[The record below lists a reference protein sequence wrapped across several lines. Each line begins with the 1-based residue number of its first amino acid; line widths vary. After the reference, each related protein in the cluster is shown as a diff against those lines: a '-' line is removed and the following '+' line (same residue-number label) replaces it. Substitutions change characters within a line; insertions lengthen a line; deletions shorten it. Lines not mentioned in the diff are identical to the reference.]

1 MNVIKF
7 RNRLPFWTRTCL
19 AAALILSLM
28 TSAVQ
33 ASAAPPAA
41 APGQAKPLTTENAE
55 TFLKQFFSSEEAK
68 AQLAGAVVVVV
79 KDGKTVVEE
88 GFGYADKANKTVV
101 DPDETVFRMAS
112 VSKSFTAVAAMQL
125 VEQGK
130 LDLKADFQKYTG
142 TIDFANPFGVP
153 VTVEQLLTHT
163 TGFRI
168 QDPNPEDINDDFKS
182 KVSIEDYVRQ
192 YMPPVVRE
200 PGTSYMYDNFASLLL
215 GLVVEKA
222 SGMPYEDYMEKHVFA
237 PLNMDKSGFLLEGG
251 LKEDLAT
258 AYDAAGGPID
268 LYTVTPTVMPHGG
281 MLSTA
286 DDIGKFMIAFLN
298 GGAAGN
304 NRILAANTVDSMEI
318 YRSSIHPLLPDT
330 TYGFEAPIQLP
341 GAGSSSKIITKAGD
355 LIGFGTYMFLIPEQN
370 TGVFIGYNQQSVLRE
385 LFYPAFIQTFFPQYA
400 APAKLDTF
408 QPLSAEALD
417 AFTGYYADLR
427 LKSLVSTV
435 TVQDG
440 VLNISDALLGN
451 RQLRQVDDN
460 LFIDEL
466 TQKFT
471 GFALDLSGRSTY
483 LKEPYLNPY
492 SYGQKGPEGVG
503 YADVPASHPYAVP
516 VMMLQ
521 SLGYLPNDA
530 SLNFQPE
537 AGITRAEY
545 VRLMLESSGVKESKT
560 EKLAF
565 PDLQGHPAAGYVQ
578 MAVELGMVQGTQGG
592 EFLPDRVITRQE
604 AAVMV
609 WRLLSAQY
617 PDELF
622 QDVKLA
628 GRTDQWA
635 VPAVKMSVAFGLYGP
650 DIKADAKGAVD
661 YKSAKSLSRKENA
674 AILYALFTNP
684 MDQIVAGLMEQ
695 SKEAGN

>member
-1 MNVIKF
+1 M
-7 RNRLPFWTRTCL
+7 LP
-19 AAALILSLM
+19 
-28 TSAVQ
+28 AVQ
-33 ASAAPPAA
+33 ASAAPSAT
-41 APGQAKPLTTENAE
+41 APEQAKPLTQENAAA
-55 TFLKQFFSSEEAK
+55 FLKQFFSLDEVK
-68 AQLAGAVVVVV
+68 AQLAGAVVIVV
-79 KDGKTVVEE
+79 KDGKTVIEE
-88 GFGYADKANKTVV
+88 GFGYADKTKKTAV
-101 DPDETVFRMAS
+101 DPDDTVFRMAS
-112 VSKSFTAVAAMQL
+112 VSKTFTAVAAMQL
-125 VEQGK
+125 AEQGK
-130 LDLKADFQKYTG
+130 IDLKADFQTYTG
-142 TIDFANPFGVP
+142 PIDFDNPFGVP

-168 QDPNPEDINDDFKS
+168 QDPLPEDINDNFQA
-182 KVSIEDYVRQ
+182 KVSIEDYVLQ
-192 YMPPVVRE
+192 HMPPVVRE
-200 PGTSYMYDNFASLLL
+200 PGTSYMYDNFASMLL

-222 SGMPYEDYMEKHVFA
+222 SGMPYEDYMEKHVFDV
-237 PLNMDKSGFLLEGG
+237 LNMDKSGFLLEGD

-258 AYDAAGGPID
+258 AYDAAGEPID
-268 LYTVTPTVMPHGG
+268 LYTVTPTVMPQGG
-281 MLSTA
+281 MLSTGE
-286 DDIGKFMIAFLN
+286 DIGKFMTAFLN
-298 GGAAGN
+298 GGAVGN
-304 NRILAANTVDSMEI
+304 SRILSANTVDAMEE

-341 GAGSSSKIITKAGD
+341 EAGSSSKIITKAGD
-355 LIGFGTYMFLIPEQN
+355 LVGFSTYMFLIPEQN

-400 APAKLDTF
+400 APAKLDAF
-408 QPLSAEALD
+408 QPLSAEAMD

-435 TVQDG
+435 SVNEG
-440 VLNISDALLGN
+440 ALHISDALLGN

-466 TQKFT
+466 TRKFT
-471 GFALDLSGRSTY
+471 GFAQDSSGQITY
-483 LKEPYLNPY
+483 FKEPYLNPY
-492 SYGQKGPEGVG
+492 GYGQKGPEGAG
-503 YADVPASHPYAVP
+503 YADVTPGHPYATP

-530 SLNFQPE
+530 SLYFQPE

-592 EFLPDRVITRQE
+592 EFQPDRVISRQE
-604 AAVMV
+604 AAVML
-609 WRLLSAQY
+609 WRLLSPQY

-622 QDVKLA
+622 RDVKLA
-628 GRTDQWA
+628 GKTDKWA

-650 DIKADAKGAVD
+650 DIQADADGAVD
-661 YKSAKSLSRKENA
+661 FKSREALSKKENA
-674 AILYALFTNP
+674 AILYALFTHP
-684 MDQIVAGLMEQ
+684 MDQIVAGLTEK
-695 SKEAGN
+695 SKGAGN